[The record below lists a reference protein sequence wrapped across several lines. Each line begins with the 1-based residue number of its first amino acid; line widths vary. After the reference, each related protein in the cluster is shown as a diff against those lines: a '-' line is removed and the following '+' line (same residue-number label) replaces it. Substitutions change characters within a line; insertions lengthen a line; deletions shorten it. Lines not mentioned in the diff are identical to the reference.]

1 MAKCVS
7 CGVADVANEGEKCA
21 NCAGQ
26 TGAGEQPQAPQPQAP
41 QGDQPQ
47 QS

>member
-1 MAKCVS
+1 MAKCTS
-7 CGVADVANEGEKCA
+7 CGVADVANEGEKCT

-26 TGAGEQPQAPQPQAP
+26 AGGDQPSTDQPAAPAA
-41 QGDQPQ
+41 DQPQ